1 MQIHDCTMN
10 YFKFTLAKAIHDYF
24 QSLILIWFLIPTLK
38 YHKFSEEL
46 VTIAYVLLKT
56 DLGSEENVIEELKKL
71 EQVKRVER
79 TFGDYD
85 MVVKMEAEHI
95 EKIREVI
102 AWNIQKM
109 AKVRA
114 TRTLVK
120 KDES

>member
-1 MQIHDCTMN
+1 
-10 YFKFTLAKAIHDYF
+10 
-24 QSLILIWFLIPTLK
+24 LK
-38 YHKFSEEL
+38 YHKSSEQL

-56 DLGSEENVIEELKKL
+56 DLGSEENVIDELKKL
-71 EQVKRVER
+71 EQIKRVER

-120 KDES
+120 KEQN

>member
-1 MQIHDCTMN
+1 M
-10 YFKFTLAKAIHDYF
+10 
-24 QSLILIWFLIPTLK
+24 K

-56 DLGSEENVIEELKKL
+56 DLGSEENVIDELKQL
-71 EQVKRVER
+71 EQIKQVER

-95 EKIREVI
+95 EKIREVV

-120 KDES
+120 KEQN